1 MTYSRTLRSCNGCKY
16 GLDCGVSSVR
26 GVDWRFAIGVD
37 VGLNRPVLE
46 VGALPVVFKVRSMVE
61 DSPVV
66 QGHGCREGLSGVVL
80 LRPHGTEQWIRRPSA
95 RGHNS
100 WIAQVGDSR
109 NAGWKGRRRWR

>member
-66 QGHGCREGLSGVVL
+66 QGHGCREGLSGSCFAPA
-80 LRPHGTEQWIRRPSA
+80 RHGAVDSTALSA
-95 RGHNS
+95 G
-100 WIAQVGDSR
+100 A
-109 NAGWKGRRRWR
+109 

>member
-26 GVDWRFAIGVD
+26 GVEWRFGIGVD

-80 LRPHGTEQWIRRPSA
+80 CARTARSSRFDGPQRGGIIPGLR
-95 RGHNS
+95 
-100 WIAQVGDSR
+100 
-109 NAGWKGRRRWR
+109 K